1 VTAATRS
8 RALGR
13 MGAVL
18 VSGVA
23 TGAAVG
29 LAVARVRGDRMA
41 PWILGRATGICAY
54 LVLVGVVLLG
64 LSLSHPRRAERGR
77 SAPTRMRA
85 HVTLSLLALALIALH
100 VVVLATDRYAGV
112 GWSGAVLPM
121 GAQYRPTAVTL
132 GVVGAWI
139 GLLAGLSAAA
149 AGRLPRR
156 LWWPL
161 HKVAAISLVLIWL
174 HGVFAGSDTPALL
187 ALYLASG
194 AIVLVA
200 AAHRYLARG
209 RVPLGATEGSR

>member
-1 VTAATRS
+1 
-8 RALGR
+8 
-13 MGAVL
+13 
-18 VSGVA
+18 
-23 TGAAVG
+23 
-29 LAVARVRGDRMA
+29 MA
-41 PWILGRATGICAY
+41 
-54 LVLVGVVLLG
+54 
-64 LSLSHPRRAERGR
+64 
-77 SAPTRMRA
+77 
-85 HVTLSLLALALIALH
+85 
-100 VVVLATDRYAGV
+100 
-112 GWSGAVLPM
+112 
-121 GAQYRPTAVTL
+121 AQYRPAAVTL

-209 RVPLGATEGSR
+209 RVQLGATEGSR